1 MGNFFKY
8 AAVFAAGMGVGAGVT
23 YGYDKY
29 HDNDTPSSECD
40 SVETEDP
47 RDDIGDPPDP
57 EVEE

>member
-8 AAVFAAGMGVGAGVT
+8 AAVFAAGMGVGAGVK

-29 HDNDTPSSECD
+29 HDNDTPSECD

-47 RDDIGDPPDP
+47 RDDLGDPP